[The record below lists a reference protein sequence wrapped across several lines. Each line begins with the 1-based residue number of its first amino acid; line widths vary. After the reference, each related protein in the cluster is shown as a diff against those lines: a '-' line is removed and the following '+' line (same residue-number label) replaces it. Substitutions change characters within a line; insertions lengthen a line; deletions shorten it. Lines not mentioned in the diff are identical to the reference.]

1 MSDVEQT
8 GNSELAGLM
17 LQAHGVDGELA
28 ANAPEAIQQAQELA
42 AVGSLAQENTQG
54 VEMILATAVPVL
66 GKLYPSLVAVY
77 TPDACAAVAMSLGP
91 VLAKYGI
98 NLKEWGGK
106 YQEEIGALFV
116 CGPIAW
122 ATVQGIKADIAERAG
137 APKALEQGKPAPAI
151 GAPEAG
157 KNLKPGDYGYVET
170 QAARRQA
177 HQDNDSSPGGLLV
190 AKVDSMT
197 EFPGA

>member
-1 MSDVEQT
+1 MSEVDQT

-17 LQAHGVDGELA
+17 LQAQGVDGELS

-42 AVGSLAQENTQG
+42 AVSSLAQENTQG
-54 VEMILATAVPVL
+54 VEMILATAVPL
-66 GKLYPSLVAVY
+66 LSTMYPSLAEVY
-77 TPDACAAVAMSLGP
+77 TPAACTAVAASLGP
-91 VLAKYGI
+91 VLAKYNI

-122 ATVQGIKADIAERAG
+122 ATVQGIKADIAARAG
-137 APKALEQGKPAPAI
+137 ATKAIEHAKPAEI
-151 GAPEAG
+151 GAPVKG
-157 KNLKPGDYGYVET
+157 LKPGDFGYVES
-170 QAARRQA
+170 QVVRKPAA
-177 HQDNDSSPGGLLV
+177 
-190 AKVDSMT
+190 VDSMV